1 MAKQLLD
8 AAAENENLQKF
19 LTTLDFLREELQAEA
34 EDYKLDYS
42 LDSLGELE
50 RFMQDEAEI
59 IAWGNTTE
67 SAVRT
72 RMYIWV
78 YIAETFRKSFGGDW
92 IVSLDD
98 PKNVN
103 YGKWVIKGFDTVGVE
118 FDPVRT
124 MKAFLL
130 RGKPHIRSMM
140 EAHANP
146 VPLDL
151 SHLPEED

>member
-1 MAKQLLD
+1 MP
-8 AAAENENLQKF
+8 
-19 LTTLDFLREELQAEA
+19 DFLEEFVDDGQQEGYAF
-34 EDYKLDYS
+34 DYS
-42 LDSLGELE
+42 LDSLSELE
-50 RFMQDEAEI
+50 RFMQDEADA
-59 IAWGNTTE
+59 IAWANTE
-67 SAVRT
+67 EDAIRT
-72 RMYIWV
+72 RMYVWV
-78 YIAETFRKSFGGDW
+78 YIAETFRKNFGGNW
-92 IVSLDD
+92 LVSLDD
-98 PKNVN
+98 PQSVT

-130 RGKPHIRSMM
+130 RGKPHVRSMM